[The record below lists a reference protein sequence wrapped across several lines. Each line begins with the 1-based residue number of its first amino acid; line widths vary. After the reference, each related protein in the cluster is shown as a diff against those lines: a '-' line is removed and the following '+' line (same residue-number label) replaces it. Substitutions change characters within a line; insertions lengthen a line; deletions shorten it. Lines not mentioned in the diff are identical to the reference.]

1 MSKLKKFI
9 LLNFILLLV
18 SCGTM
23 KSAFENQKKNNTD
36 EFLVEKKSP
45 LVMPPSYNQLPV
57 PKINASNKQKKIDI
71 KEMVTGVE
79 SSNTEK
85 KELNKKS
92 SVEELILKSIKKN

>member
-1 MSKLKKFI
+1 
-9 LLNFILLLV
+9 
-18 SCGTM
+18 
-23 KSAFENQKKNNTD
+23 
-36 EFLVEKKSP
+36 
-45 LVMPPSYNQLPV
+45 MPPSYNQLPV
-57 PKINASNKQKKIDI
+57 PKINANNKQKKIDI

>member
-1 MSKLKKFI
+1 MKKTKIFI
-9 LLNFILLLV
+9 LINLILFV
-18 SCGTM
+18 TSCGTI
-23 KSAFENQKKNNTD
+23 KEGFKNQKKNSSD

-57 PKINASNKQKKIDI
+57 PKINTNNKQKKIDI

-85 KELNKKS
+85 KKINKKS